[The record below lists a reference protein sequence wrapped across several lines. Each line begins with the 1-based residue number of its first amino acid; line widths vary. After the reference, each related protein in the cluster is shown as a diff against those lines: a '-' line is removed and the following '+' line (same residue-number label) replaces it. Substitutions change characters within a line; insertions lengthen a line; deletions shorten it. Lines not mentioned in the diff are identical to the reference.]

1 MTIQTIAGIVLL
13 ALLFALALAALIWWL
28 RREAD
33 PARRSFRGSVRR
45 FERELGAEDRY
56 QTPWVLAVGDR
67 VRNVEALCA
76 SLQLRHEG
84 EANWFGR
91 WWYGGDGAVLVIPD
105 DMFSHPEGAL
115 APLSAWRRLLSVL
128 LRSRAGRPL
137 DALIWTVSA
146 DKLWSENLAVSAG
159 LAAGKKFYDLQQRLG
174 LSLPIYLVVTETEQ
188 TPGFLELAQALPRE
202 ARDAMLGWSS
212 PYAAGTAYQS
222 DWIEQALEKLRL
234 TLSETIAEIGA
245 LQGQAS
251 ADLYL
256 LPRSFEGV
264 RANLQALCDP
274 VFRGNALGEAPQ
286 LRGIYFTGAQAAPQG
301 ELDEVAPP
309 PALPLFAGR
318 LLRQRVLAE
327 QGLAQPVP
335 RILLLRQRWHRWT
348 LAAMA
353 LFAALWLAG
362 ISWYWHTVTADADA
376 LGRQLRILQLERG
389 GPRPELSNDAA
400 ARQSITAFW
409 RALKDA
415 PSRRFGTLLLPTSLF
430 SPVDGRID
438 DTIEYALRRAVMQPL
453 QQRLL
458 RDAEQL
464 RRLGE
469 TGSDSVSDD
478 TATPEKWPAYL
489 LARQLAGDAGRL
501 EQRVSQ
507 FNHAVNDGNAT
518 LDEAAELANGLF
530 GLSLRAPQNAQ
541 RDNLRRILLASDQL
555 VAAPIDLAKIRPQV
569 GDHFSALMQAWL
581 RQLYTNQTFDL
592 TAQQL
597 QKQLQMLES
606 GQGNTLA
613 DLDSIAGHI
622 GLLQSLVNATNS
634 AWSRA
639 AGQDLVPGYS
649 AMLDG
654 ARRSSLIG
662 RDAVARVVDYSAV
675 ARQEFRKR
683 WLGGVGAS
691 SALLAQGPSGGLELQ
706 DQVLKLNVT
715 LASLLKQDAVA
726 GARALDDDGPG
737 AEGLKRMDAE
747 AMTTALRYYDGYQ
760 KYLAGSA
767 TQMPPAYRKGLERAL
782 QDSAAKV
789 MWHQLISRH
798 AEPATGLVGGSVE
811 EGSAFEAQ
819 AKAVAPLL
827 AALED
832 LEQPAMREGVL
843 REMDRRA
850 LQSLRHAERSLQGLA
865 VYQPLQ
871 GSFRWWDGSRN
882 AAARAFRA
890 GGARELQQYLG
901 SQLELIGTL
910 AQAQAPTL
918 SWLLAHKSEMSVS
931 DQQLVQRWQSATNE
945 LRHYKEK
952 AANSAPSVLETM
964 ISKDLNEMDVGNCR
978 AVLDQVELP
987 AAGNI
992 FAERAQT
999 LVSLASD
1006 RCGVLRG
1013 QAGAAAYQKLA
1024 AFFNQYL
1031 ANRFPFAAK
1040 LPAPDAAPERVAEFM
1055 RLMDDNGAL
1064 AAAGLQDL
1072 KSGQAQAARRFLD
1085 AAKSARAWLGPMFI
1099 RDNGGPWQGVDL
1111 EVRWRTDRE
1120 HEQAADQVIEWTLA
1134 SSGQRLRYPSGDGQ
1148 RLHWNVG
1155 QPLTLTLRWAKE
1167 SQQAPVEDPA
1177 QGGLT
1182 VFERLA
1188 SWNYGGQWALLR
1200 LLRENSSPLRS
1211 SSLDGFNDVS
1221 VMLALPVRNPAGLGS
1236 GNAQMFMRLSL
1247 QAPGGKSGLSVSG
1260 LPYTAPPSPFR
1271 AAANPRLAAI
1281 EGS

>member
-1 MTIQTIAGIVLL
+1 MTIQTIVGIVLL
-13 ALLFALALAALIWWL
+13 TLLILLALAALIWWL

-45 FERELGAEDRY
+45 FEREIGAEDRY

-76 SLQLRHEG
+76 SLQLKSEG

-115 APLSAWRRLLSVL
+115 APLSAWRRLLGVL
-128 LRSRAGRPL
+128 LRSRAARPL

-146 DKLWSENLAVSAG
+146 SQLWSEHLAVSAG
-159 LAAGKKFYDLQQRLG
+159 LAAAKKFADLQRRLG

-188 TPGFLELAQALPRE
+188 APGFLELAQALPRE

-212 PYAAGTAYQS
+212 PYAASAAYQS
-222 DWIEQALEKLRL
+222 DWIEQALTRLRL
-234 TLSETIAEIGA
+234 TLSETIAEFGA
-245 LQGQAS
+245 LQGGMS
-251 ADLYL
+251 TDLYL
-256 LPRSFEGV
+256 LPRSFEAV

-286 LRGIYFTGAQAAPQG
+286 LRGIYFTGAQAAPEG
-301 ELDEVAPP
+301 DLEDTAAP

-335 RILLLRQRWHRWT
+335 RILRLRQRWHRWT
-348 LAAMA
+348 LIGMG

-362 ISWYWHTVTADADA
+362 ISWYWHTATDDADA
-376 LGRQLRILQLERG
+376 LGRQLRILQLDRG
-389 GPRPELSNDAA
+389 GPRPELGNDAA
-400 ARQSITAFW
+400 ARQSVVAFW

-415 PSRRFGTLLLPTSLF
+415 PSRRFGTLLLPTSLM

-458 RDAEQL
+458 RDAEQV

-469 TGSDSVSDD
+469 AGSDSVSDD
-478 TATPEKWPAYL
+478 TAAPEKWPAYL

-518 LDEAAELANGLF
+518 LDEAADLANGLF

-541 RDNLRRILLASDQL
+541 RDNLRRILLASDRL

-581 RQLYTNQTFDL
+581 GQLYTNQTFDL

-606 GQGNTLA
+606 GQGNSLA
-613 DLDSIAGHI
+613 DLDSIAARI

-675 ARQEFRKR
+675 ARQDFRKR

-706 DQVLKLNVT
+706 DAVLKLNVT
-715 LASLLKQDAVA
+715 LASLLKLDFVA
-726 GARALDDDGPG
+726 SARA
-737 AEGLKRMDAE
+737 KAE
-747 AMTTALRYYDGYQ
+747 AGLGDLANMNADAMTAALRHYDGYQ

-767 TQMPPAYRKGLERAL
+767 GQMPPAYRKGLERAL
-782 QDSAAKV
+782 QDSAARA
-789 MWHQLISRH
+789 MWAELSSRH
-798 AEPATGLVGGSVE
+798 PEPSSDQTGGSVG
-811 EGSAFEAQ
+811 EGNAFDAQ
-819 AKAVAPLL
+819 AKAATPLL
-827 AALED
+827 AAMDELS
-832 LEQPAMREGVL
+832 QTAL
-843 REMDRRA
+843 RGKLMAEMDRRA

-882 AAARAFRA
+882 AGARAFRA

-910 AQAQAPTL
+910 SQAQAPTL
-918 SWLLAHKSEMSVS
+918 NWLLSHKSEMSVG
-931 DQQLVQRWQSATNE
+931 DQQLVQRWQSASNE

-952 AANSAPSVLETM
+952 AANSAPTVLETM
-964 ISKDLNEMDVGNCR
+964 ISKDFNEMDVGNCR
-978 AVLDQVELP
+978 NVLDQVELP

-1006 RCGVLRG
+1006 RCGVLRS
-1013 QAGAAAYQKLA
+1013 QAGAGAYQKLA
-1024 AFFNQYL
+1024 VFFNQYL

-1040 LPAPDAAPERVAEFM
+1040 LGAPDAAPERVAEFM

-1085 AAKSARAWLGPMFI
+1085 AAKAARGWLGPMFT
-1099 RDNGGPWQGVDL
+1099 RENGGPWQGVDV

-1134 SSGQRLRYPSGDGQ
+1134 SGGQRLRYPGGDGQ
-1148 RLHWNVG
+1148 RLHWNIG
-1155 QPLTLTLRWAKE
+1155 QPVTATLRWAKE
-1167 SQQAPVEDPA
+1167 SQQAPEEDST
-1177 QGGLT
+1177 QSGLT
-1182 VFERLA
+1182 VFDRLA

-1200 LLRENSSPLRS
+1200 LLRENNSPLRVNNAE
-1211 SSLDGFNDVS
+1211 GFNDVGL
-1221 VMLALPVRNPAGLGS
+1221 MLALPVRNPALQGS
-1236 GNAQMFMRLSL
+1236 GNAQMFMRLTL
-1247 QAPGGKSGLSVSG
+1247 QAPGGKSGLAVAS

-1271 AAANPRLAAI
+1271 TAANPRLAAI

>member
-1 MTIQTIAGIVLL
+1 MTIQTIVGIVLL
-13 ALLFALALAALIWWL
+13 TLLILLALAALIWWL

-45 FERELGAEDRY
+45 FEREIGAEDRY

-76 SLQLRHEG
+76 SLQLKSEG
-84 EANWFGR
+84 EVNWFGR

-115 APLSAWRRLLSVL
+115 APLSAWRRLLGVL
-128 LRSRAGRPL
+128 LRSRAARPL

-146 DKLWSENLAVSAG
+146 SQLWSEHLAVSAG
-159 LAAGKKFYDLQQRLG
+159 LAAAKKFADLQRRLG

-188 TPGFLELAQALPRE
+188 APGFLELAQALPRE

-212 PYAAGTAYQS
+212 PYAASAAYQS
-222 DWIEQALEKLRL
+222 DWIEQALTRLRL
-234 TLSETIAEIGA
+234 TLSETIAEFGA
-245 LQGQAS
+245 LQGGMS
-251 ADLYL
+251 TDLYL
-256 LPRSFEGV
+256 LPRSFEAV

-286 LRGIYFTGAQAAPQG
+286 LRGIYFTGAQAAPEG
-301 ELDEVAPP
+301 DLEDSAAP

-335 RILLLRQRWHRWT
+335 RILRLRQRWHRWT
-348 LAAMA
+348 LIGMG

-362 ISWYWHTVTADADA
+362 ISWYWHTATDDADA
-376 LGRQLRILQLERG
+376 LGRQLRILQLDRG
-389 GPRPELSNDAA
+389 GPRPELGNDAA
-400 ARQSITAFW
+400 ARQSVVAFW

-415 PSRRFGTLLLPTSLF
+415 PSRRFGTLLLPTSLM

-438 DTIEYALRRAVMQPL
+438 ETIEYALRRAVMLPL

-469 TGSDSVSDD
+469 AGADSVSDD
-478 TATPEKWPAYL
+478 TAAPEKWPAYL
-489 LARQLAGDAGRL
+489 LARQLTGDATKL

-507 FNHAVNDGNAT
+507 FNHAVHDGNAT

-541 RDNLRRILLASDQL
+541 RDNLRRILLSSDQL

-581 RQLYTNQTFDL
+581 GQLYTNQTFDL

-597 QKQLQMLES
+597 QKQLLMLES
-606 GQGNTLA
+606 GQGNSLPE
-613 DLDSIAGHI
+613 LDSVAGHI

-662 RDAVARVVDYSAV
+662 RDAVARVADYSAV

-683 WLGGVGAS
+683 WLGGVGAT
-691 SALLAQGPSGGLELQ
+691 SALLAQGPAGGLELQ

-715 LASLLKQDAVA
+715 LASLLKQDFVA
-726 GARALDDDGPG
+726 SARAQGESGPT
-737 AEGLKRMDAE
+737 ASGLANMDAE
-747 AMTTALRYYDGYQ
+747 AMAAALRHYDGYQ
-760 KYLAGSA
+760 KYVAGSA
-767 TQMPPAYRKGLERAL
+767 GLMPPAYRKGLERAL
-782 QDSAAKV
+782 QDSAARA
-789 MWHQLISRH
+789 MWSALSGRR
-798 AEPATGLVGGSVE
+798 AEPSVALNGGSID
-811 EGSAFEAQ
+811 EGNAFDAQ
-819 AKAVAPLL
+819 AKAATPVL
-827 AALED
+827 AALDE
-832 LEQPAMREGVL
+832 LAQPAFRDSVL

-882 AAARAFRA
+882 AGARAFRA

-901 SQLELIGTL
+901 SQLELVGNL
-910 AQAQAPTL
+910 VQAQAPAL
-918 SWLLAHKSEMSVS
+918 SWLASHKSSMSVS
-931 DQQLVQRWQSATNE
+931 DQQLQQRWQSAAVE

-952 AANSAPSVLETM
+952 AANSAPAVLETM
-964 ISKDLNEMDVGNCR
+964 ISKDFNEMDVGNCR

-987 AAGNI
+987 AAGNV
-992 FAERAQT
+992 FSDRAQT

-1006 RCGVLRG
+1006 RCGALRT
-1013 QAGAAAYQKLA
+1013 QAGAAAYQKLS

-1040 LPAPDAAPERVAEFM
+1040 LSAPDAAPDRVAEFM
-1055 RLMDDNGAL
+1055 RLMDDSGGL

-1085 AAKSARAWLGPMFI
+1085 AAKAARGWLGPMFA
-1099 RDNGGPWQGVDL
+1099 REGGGPWQGVDV

-1134 SSGQRLRYPSGDGQ
+1134 SGGQRLRYPGGDGQ
-1148 RLHWNVG
+1148 RLHWNIG
-1155 QPLTLTLRWAKE
+1155 QPVTATLRWAKE
-1167 SQQAPVEDPA
+1167 SQQAPEEDST
-1177 QGGLT
+1177 QSGLT
-1182 VFERLA
+1182 VFDRLA
-1188 SWNYGGQWALLR
+1188 SWNYGGQWGLLR
-1200 LLRENSSPLRS
+1200 LLRENNSPLRVNNAE
-1211 SSLDGFNDVS
+1211 GFNDVGL
-1221 VMLALPVRNPAGLGS
+1221 MLALPVRNPALQGS
-1236 GNAQMFMRLSL
+1236 GNAQMFMRLTL
-1247 QAPGGKSGLSVSG
+1247 QAPGGKSGLAVAS

-1271 AAANPRLAAI
+1271 TAANPRLAAI